1 MIKENSVC
9 VCVCEWVRGGCACSF
24 LNVQLPLSHAQAWLS
39 SCASYG
45 QGIPLTNEWQLTTP
59 GKSSN
64 TVSRPTIGTCTYWH
78 GLLRSAASALYI
90 CIICRLPSGDKSSY
104 EEEKREHIFLHTY
117 GSGSFILWCLCKEK
131 GLLYLACGQTA
142 SAAFLYLT
150 DTAIC
155 TVCFRVVLHQTLQ
168 SIWWNLT

>member
-1 MIKENSVC
+1 MCVC
-9 VCVCEWVRGGCACSF
+9 VCVRARVCSF
-24 LNVQLPLSHAQAWLS
+24 LNVELPLSHAQVRLS

-45 QGIPLTNEWQLTTP
+45 QRIPLSNEWQLHLA
-59 GKSSN
+59 KAAN
-64 TVSRPTIGTCTYWH
+64 IVSRPTIGTCTYWH

-90 CIICRLPSGDKSSY
+90 CIICRIASGDKSSY

-131 GLLYLACGQTA
+131 GLLYLASGQTA

-155 TVCFRVVLHQTLQ
+155 TVCFRVVLHKTL
-168 SIWWNLT
+168 